1 MSKKKILIKEGL
13 YYDEFVIKGDND
25 YIELCNDIMEN
36 YNKLERD
43 VIKYKNKYIECKLEL
58 DEIKFNVGYE
68 MNKYGMFE
76 FWCNKKIEYL
86 KKREKKLE
94 KRELKIYKLNSNL
107 MKENKYITNNLR
119 LLNIKNRFLR
129 IKLINKNK
137 NKNKNKKIIY

>member
-86 KKREKKLE
+86 KKREKKL
-94 KRELKIYKLNSNL
+94 
-107 MKENKYITNNLR
+107 
-119 LLNIKNRFLR
+119 
-129 IKLINKNK
+129 
-137 NKNKNKKIIY
+137 